1 MTMPIPLPTRDGIS
15 PNSVFLPQGKWVTVL
30 DFFVERFSG
39 VDEARWQERMAKGE
53 VVDAEGKAI
62 TAQTPY
68 CAGLRV
74 YYYREIEN
82 ELQVPFAESI
92 LFEDDNILIA
102 DKPHFLPTAPSG
114 RYLKETLISRL
125 KHKLGLGHLVPL
137 HRLDRETAGLLMVSK
152 NIATRDAYH
161 ALFREHRLEK
171 TYEAIAAYK
180 EDIIFPLT
188 YRSRI
193 VGAEEFYRRREV
205 PGEPNATTIID
216 VIEQHASMARYRLQ
230 PVTGKTHQLRVHM
243 SALGIPILNDLYYP
257 EQNGWRGDDFSHPLQ
272 LLARTLE
279 FVDPVSG
286 EARHFES
293 RQTLMPAWW
302 RGADS

>member
-1 MTMPIPLPTRDGIS
+1 MPTPLPTRDGIS
-15 PNSVFLPQGKWVTVL
+15 PNSVFLPQGKWPTVL
-30 DFFVERFSG
+30 AFLLERFAD
-39 VDEARWQERMAKGE
+39 VEAACWHERMAKGE
-53 VVDAEGKAI
+53 VRDAAGNVISAEA
-62 TAQTPY
+62 PY

-92 LFEDDNILIA
+92 IFEDDSILIA

-114 RYLKETLISRL
+114 RYLKETLIARL
-125 KHKLGLGHLVPL
+125 KHKRGLDHLVPL

-171 TYEAIAAYK
+171 TYEAVAPYK
-180 EDIIFPLT
+180 EGMIFPCT

-193 VGAEEFYRRREV
+193 VDAEEFYRRREV

-216 VIEQHASMARYRLQ
+216 LIEQCNGMARYRLQ

-243 SALGIPILNDLYYP
+243 AALGIPILNDPYYP
-257 EQNGWRGDDFSHPLQ
+257 EQKGWRGDDFSHPLQ
-272 LLARTLE
+272 LLAKTLE
-279 FVDPVSG
+279 FVDPVTG
-286 EARHFES
+286 EERYFES
-293 RQTLMPAWW
+293 RQALEF
-302 RGADS
+302 